1 MKIEVKTFYNGWK
14 EVSKEQAKQFVLH
27 IIRGISAIKEEEIN
41 DYINKN
47 KLRGITVEKLLED

>member
-27 IIRGISAIKEEEIN
+27 IIRNASAIKEEEIN